1 METMFLRGSELFG
14 TADGQSDKDVGVVVP
29 DDTDL
34 SGYDRSTGEGVEERL
49 WSTTGVI
56 AAGGVEKNVDIQLV
70 KESDFI
76 DMVHEHRVFAL
87 EAVFQEGPVS
97 EYRRFFKLDRWKLR
111 QEFSAVSSN
120 SWVKAKKKM
129 TVEKDLDMRCG
140 AKSLSHSIR
149 LLMEAVQIAE
159 EGGITDFRCSAGLHR
174 EIMADLEKGFGW
186 EDFKA
191 KYRPV
196 WKLWHHRLVE
206 GCPKPES
213 R

>member
-1 METMFLRGSELFG
+1 MFLRGSELFG
-14 TADGQSDKDVGVVVP
+14 TTDGKSDKDVGVVV
-29 DDTDL
+29 DDGTDL
-34 SGYDRSTGEGVEERL
+34 SRYERSSGEGVEDRL
-49 WSTTGVI
+49 WNTTGVI
-56 AAGGVEKNVDIQLV
+56 AAGGRWKSVDIQLV
-70 KESDFI
+70 RESDFL
-76 DMVHEHRVFAL
+76 DMIAEHRVFAL
-87 EAVFQEGPVS
+87 EAVFQEGEVS
-97 EYRRFFKLDRWKLR
+97 RYRRFFNLDRWKLR

-159 EGGITDFRCSAGLHR
+159 EGRISDFKCSAGLHR
-174 EIMADLEKGFGW
+174 GIMEDLERGFGW

-206 GCPKPES
+206 ACPKPES
-213 R
+213 